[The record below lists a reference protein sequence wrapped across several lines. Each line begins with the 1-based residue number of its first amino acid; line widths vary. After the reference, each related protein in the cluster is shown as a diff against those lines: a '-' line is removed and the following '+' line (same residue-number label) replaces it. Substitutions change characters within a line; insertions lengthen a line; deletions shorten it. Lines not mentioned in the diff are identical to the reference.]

1 MVVTIEQIQAV
12 DQEFFASTPEA
23 EAYRTDENIAKIY
36 AYVQG
41 AFPEAALTVAARQI
55 AFKDL
60 FAKHQLKKIAGWVPP
75 VTDEQRRLVDQTPS
89 YKASA
94 FYKSDPE
101 FRAAFDACAAE
112 DEELKRNPWLKLT
125 AETYNRMC
133 DQNPNRVGLLLVD
146 DDLFKAAVQRLIDR
160 GEI

>member
-1 MVVTIEQIQAV
+1 MVVTVEQVQAV

-23 EAYRTDENIAKIY
+23 QAYRTDENVGKIY
-36 AYVQG
+36 AYLQAV
-41 AFPEAALTVAARQI
+41 FPEAALTVAARQI

-60 FAKHQLKKIAGWVPP
+60 LAKCQLKKIAGWVEP
-75 VTDEQRRLVDQTPS
+75 VTDEQRRLVDQTPAYIAREK
-89 YKASA
+89 YKT
-94 FYKSDPE
+94 DPE

-125 AETYNRMC
+125 A
-133 DQNPNRVGLLLVD
+133 DQYLAMEPNRAAQLWVD
-146 DDLFKAAVQRLIDR
+146 NAQFQEAVQRLIDR

>member
-23 EAYRTDENIAKIY
+23 QAYRTDENLGKIY
-36 AYVQG
+36 AYLQA

-60 FAKHQLKKIAGWVPP
+60 LAKRQLKKIAGWVPP
-75 VTDEQRRLVDQTPS
+75 VTDDQRRLVDQTPS

-94 FYKSDPE
+94 LYKSDPE
-101 FRAAFDACAAE
+101 FRAAFDAVAAE
-112 DEELKRNPWLKLT
+112 DAEFKKNPWIRLS
-125 AETYNRMC
+125 AEQYQAME
-133 DQNPNRVGLLLVD
+133 PNRAAQLWVD
-146 DDLFKAAVQRLIDR
+146 NPQFQEAVQRLIDR